1 MLFQALRSLVFYVLF
16 LGQTIILALFVG
28 AATLFL
34 DRSRPAP
41 AWMWAVGR
49 YWGWSNLFFLRW
61 VVGIRTMVEGGESL
75 PPGGCIIAS
84 KHQSDWDIIALLPR
98 MANPAFIAKRELL
111 DIPFFGWAARML
123 NTISVDRKKGGE
135 AIPLMLAD
143 AGEKLARRAEII
155 IFPEGTRKAP
165 LATPNYR
172 AGVARMYEALGVPV
186 VPVAVNSGFFWGR
199 NSLVL
204 WPGIARARFLEPIP
218 PGLPPGEFQAR
229 LVATIEAA
237 SAELALTAWREGL
250 ARPISP
256 DMREKLEAL
265 AVGSAAT
272 TTY

>member
-1 MLFQALRSLVFYVLF
+1 MIFQAFRSLVFYVLF

-28 AATLFL
+28 AATLVL

-41 AWMWAVGR
+41 RWMWAVGR

-61 VVGIRTMVEGGESL
+61 VVGIRTVVEGGESL

-123 NTISVDRKKGGE
+123 NTISVDRKRGAE

-143 AGEKLARRAEII
+143 ASQKLAQGAEII

-165 LATPNYR
+165 LSPPNYR
-172 AGVARMYEALGVPV
+172 AGVTRMYEALGVPV

-204 WPGIARARFLEPIP
+204 WPGTARARFLAPIE
-218 PGLPPGEFQAR
+218 PGLPPAEFQAR
-229 LVATIEAA
+229 LTETIEKA
-237 SAELALTAWREGL
+237 SGELALTAWREGL

-256 DMREKLEAL
+256 ALRKQLEAL
-265 AVGSAAT
+265 ALAAG
-272 TTY
+272 

>member
-1 MLFQALRSLVFYVLF
+1 MIFQALRSLVFYVLF

-34 DRSRPAP
+34 DRTRPAP
-41 AWMWAVGR
+41 RWMWAVGR

-61 VVGIRTMVEGGESL
+61 VVGIRTVVEGGESL
-75 PPGGCIIAS
+75 PAGGCIVAS

-111 DIPFFGWAARML
+111 DIPFFGWAAKML
-123 NTISVDRKKGGE
+123 NTISVDRKRGAE

-143 AGEKLARRAEII
+143 AGAKLAQGAEIV

-165 LATPNYR
+165 LAAPSYR
-172 AGVARMYEALGVPV
+172 AGVTRMYEALGVPV

-204 WPGIARARFLEPIP
+204 WPGTARARFLTPIP
-218 PGLPPGEFQAR
+218 PGLPPAEFQAR
-229 LVATIEAA
+229 LVSTIESA
-237 SAELALTAWREGL
+237 SAELALIAWREGL
-250 ARPISP
+250 ARPIP
-256 DMREKLEAL
+256 PTLRQRLEAL
-265 AVGSAAT
+265 AAAGAAP